1 MNFMDS
7 KLGRRSVVAG
17 LAAAVAVAGV
27 PAMALN
33 KDEARVLVGNLVG
46 EINAVINSGQSES
59 EMFVSFE
66 KIFAKYADVST
77 IARYTLGADARRA
90 SPAQM
95 QAFTNAFRGYIGRR
109 YGRRFREFIGGE
121 IEVVDSKKV
130 KSFYEVK
137 TRAKLNGKAPFFMT
151 FQVTDRS
158 GSDKFFNLMIEGVN
172 LLLTERSEIGALL
185 DQRKGNLDQLIRDL
199 KSLG

>member
-1 MNFMDS
+1 MNYMDS
-7 KLGRRSVVAG
+7 KLSRRSLIAG
-17 LAAAVAVAGV
+17 AAAVLAAG
-27 PAMALN
+27 PALALT
-33 KDEARVLVGNLVG
+33 KDQARVLVDNLVG

-66 KIFAKYADVST
+66 KIFAKYADVDA
-77 IARYTLGADARRA
+77 IARYTLGPDARRA

-95 QAFTNAFRGYIGRR
+95 RAFTDAFRGYIGRR
-109 YGRRFREFIGGE
+109 YGRRFREFIGGQ
-121 IEVVDSKKV
+121 IEVVDAQKV

-137 TRAKLNGKAPFFMT
+137 TRARLRGQAPFFMT

-185 DQRKGNLDQLIRDL
+185 DQRGGDLDRLIRDL
-199 KSLG
+199 KTLG